1 VTARIAGVLTNND
14 VPPDRGVEPGLALVQ
29 AEAAFSQLGAFLD
42 RPSQPCCPDQPG
54 LGRGLPVRDEAVAKG
69 QLAVL

>member
-29 AEAAFSQLGAFLD
+29 AEAAFSQLGAF
-42 RPSQPCCPDQPG
+42 PSTGLLSPAALISQALAAACPSGTKQ
-54 LGRGLPVRDEAVAKG
+54 
-69 QLAVL
+69 